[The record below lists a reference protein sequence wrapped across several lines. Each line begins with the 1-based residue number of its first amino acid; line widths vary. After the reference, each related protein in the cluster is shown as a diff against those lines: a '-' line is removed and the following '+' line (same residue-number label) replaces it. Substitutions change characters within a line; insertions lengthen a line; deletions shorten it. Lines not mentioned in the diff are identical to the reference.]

1 MTFPQRKVFIPV
13 LITTT
18 ICAGL
23 IISLHNASKD
33 VIQKNKQQH
42 ILKATNGMF
51 TVEYDNP
58 VYDDYIEINNPA
70 LSGDG
75 SITRVYR
82 ARKDGTGMGVLYMP
96 VVTKGYN
103 GPVSLAISISR
114 DGHIMSARVIKQN
127 ESRGLGA
134 EIDQNNSD
142 WITQFYGLSL
152 KDVPS
157 QYWRFES
164 ERGKFDVISGATITS
179 RAVTDAIRE
188 TLEHYYKNNDILYK
202 VETERDPL

>member
-1 MTFPQRKVFIPV
+1 M
-13 LITTT
+13 L
-18 ICAGL
+18 
-23 IISLHNASKD
+23 
-33 VIQKNKQQH
+33 
-42 ILKATNGMF
+42 
-51 TVEYDNP
+51 TVEYDNLI
-58 VYDDYIEINNPA
+58 YDDYMEINNPA

-82 ARKDGTGMGVLYMP
+82 AMKDGTGMGVLYMP
-96 VVTKGYN
+96 VVTKGYI

-114 DGHIMSARVIKQN
+114 DGRIMSVRVIKQK

-157 QYWRFES
+157 EYWRVGS
-164 ERGKFDVISGATITS
+164 EPGKFDVISGATISS
-179 RAVTDAIRE
+179 RAVTEAIRE
-188 TLEHYYKNNDILYK
+188 TLEHYNKNNDILYK
-202 VETERDPL
+202 VEIERDPL